1 MDAEQDKERENRMTT
16 KLTRRGALALGA
28 AALAPAGA
36 QAQAFP
42 ARPIT
47 LVIPFT
53 PAGGSDLTARALAK
67 AAEPILGQPITV
79 VNRPA
84 GGGATAMQEVARAA
98 PDGYTIVNSTA
109 ILAAIAPHMRDVP
122 YNPATD
128 FTPLMTYGAFNTF
141 ICVRS
146 DSPYRSLRELLD
158 FAKANPRVTTVGVS
172 VIGASSHL
180 GMARLAQESAAQ
192 VSFVPFGGG
201 APAVTALLGRH
212 ITTAVVSG
220 EVLPFVANGQVR
232 LLATLMGRRVPSLP
246 DVPSI
251 RELGFNWE
259 MNSWLGMAGPR
270 GLPAPIVQRLQDA
283 FLQAMNDPAFKRVM
297 EEVAV
302 AELRNDSA
310 AATRILAEDLRSF
323 EALLRELKLGR
334 YAN

>member
-1 MDAEQDKERENRMTT
+1 MKTT
-16 KLTRRGALALGA
+16 ITRRGALALGP
-28 AALAPAGA
+28 ALLAMPALG
-36 QAQAFP
+36 QGFP
-42 ARPIT
+42 TRPIT
-47 LVIPFT
+47 LVIPFA

-67 AAEPILGQPITV
+67 AAEPLLGQPITV

-109 ILAAIAPHMRDVP
+109 ILMGIAPHMREVP
-122 YNPATD
+122 YNAATD

-141 ICVRS
+141 VAVRA
-146 DSPYRSLRELLD
+146 DSPYQSLRDLLD

-180 GMARLAQESAAQ
+180 GMARLAQESQAQ

-212 ITTAVVSG
+212 ITCTVVSG
-220 EVLPFVANGQVR
+220 EVLPFVANGQAR
-232 LLATLMGRRVPSLP
+232 LLATLMGSRVPSLP
-246 DVPSI
+246 NVPTI

-259 MNSWLGMAGPR
+259 MNSWLGMAGPK
-270 GLPAPIVQRLQDA
+270 GMPAPVVQRLQDA
-283 FLQAMNDPAFKRVM
+283 FLQAMNDATFKRVM
-297 EEVAV
+297 EEIAV
-302 AELRNDSA
+302 AELRND
-310 AATRILAEDLRSF
+310 AATAARMVTDDLRTF

-334 YAN
+334 YAG

>member
-1 MDAEQDKERENRMTT
+1 MTT
-16 KLTRRGALALGA
+16 RITITRR
-28 AALAPAGA
+28 AALTLGGSLLAMPAIA
-36 QAQAFP
+36 QNFP
-42 ARPIT
+42 TRPIA
-47 LVIPFT
+47 LVIPFA

-67 AAEPILGQPITV
+67 AAEPILGQPVTV

-109 ILAAIAPHMRDVP
+109 ILMAIAPHMREVP

-141 ICVRS
+141 VAVRA
-146 DSPYRSLRELLD
+146 DSPYQSLRELLD
-158 FAKANPRVTTVGVS
+158 YAKANPRVTTVGVS

-180 GMARLAQESAAQ
+180 GMARLAQESQAQ

-212 ITTAVVSG
+212 ITCTVVSG
-220 EVLPFVANGQVR
+220 EVLPFVANGQAR
-232 LLATLMGRRVPSLP
+232 LLATLMGSRVPSLP
-246 DVPSI
+246 NVPTI

-259 MNSWLGMAGPR
+259 MNSWLGMAGPK
-270 GLPAPIVQRLQDA
+270 GMPAPIVQRLQDA
-283 FLQAMNDPAFKRVM
+283 FLQAMTDSTFRRVM
-297 EEVAV
+297 QEIAV
-302 AELRNDSA
+302 AELRND
-310 AATRILAEDLRSF
+310 AATATRMVTDDLRTF

-334 YAN
+334 YAG

>member
-1 MDAEQDKERENRMTT
+1 MTAR
-16 KLTRRGALALGA
+16 LTRRAALAAGA
-28 AALAPAGA
+28 AALAIPALA
-36 QAQAFP
+36 QTFP
-42 ARPIT
+42 TRPIT

-67 AAEPILGQPITV
+67 AAEPILRQPITI

-84 GGGATAMQEVARAA
+84 AGGAAAMQEVARAA

-109 ILAAIAPHMRDVP
+109 ILCSIAPHMRDVP
-122 YNPATD
+122 YNAATD

-141 ICVRS
+141 VSVRA
-146 DSPYRSLRELLD
+146 DGPYRTLKDLMD

-180 GMARLAQESAAQ
+180 GFARMAQEQQAH

-220 EVLPFVANGQVR
+220 EVLPHVASGQVR
-232 LLATLMGRRVPSLP
+232 LLATLMGSRVPSLP

-251 RELGFNWE
+251 RELGYNWE
-259 MNSWLGMAGPR
+259 MNSWLGIAGPR
-270 GLPAPIVQRLQDA
+270 GMPQPIVQRLQDA
-283 FLQAMNDPAFKRVM
+283 FLQAMGDADFKRVM
-297 EEVAV
+297 EEIAV

-310 AATRILAEDLRSF
+310 AATRILNEDLRSF

>member
-1 MDAEQDKERENRMTT
+1 MTT
-16 KLTRRGALALGA
+16 PITRRTALTLGASLLAAPALG
-28 AALAPAGA
+28 
-36 QAQAFP
+36 QNFP
-42 ARPIT
+42 TRPIT
-47 LVIPFT
+47 LVIPFA

-109 ILAAIAPHMRDVP
+109 ILMAIAPHMREVP

-141 ICVRS
+141 VAVRA
-146 DSPYRSLRELLD
+146 DSPYQSLRDLLD
-158 FAKANPRVTTVGVS
+158 YAKANPRVTTVGVS

-180 GMARLAQESAAQ
+180 GMARLAQESQAQ

-212 ITTAVVSG
+212 ITCTVVSG
-220 EVLPFVANGQVR
+220 EVLPFVANGQAR
-232 LLATLMGRRVPSLP
+232 LLATLMGSRVPSLP
-246 DVPSI
+246 NVPTI

-259 MNSWLGMAGPR
+259 MNSWLGMAGPK
-270 GLPAPIVQRLQDA
+270 GMPAPIVQRLQDA
-283 FLQAMNDPAFKRVM
+283 FLQAMTDATFRRVM
-297 EEVAV
+297 EEIAV
-302 AELRNDSA
+302 AELRND
-310 AATRILAEDLRSF
+310 AATAARMVTDDLRTF

-334 YAN
+334 YAG

>member
-1 MDAEQDKERENRMTT
+1 MTHRI
-16 KLTRRGALALGA
+16 TRRAALGA
-28 AALAPAGA
+28 AGAGLLAATA
-36 QAQAFP
+36 HAQAFP
-42 ARPIT
+42 TRPIT

-67 AAEPILGQPITV
+67 AAEPLLGQPITV

-109 ILAAIAPHMRDVP
+109 ILLAIAPHMREVP
-122 YNPATD
+122 YNAATE

-141 ICVRS
+141 ISVRA
-146 DSPYRSLRELLD
+146 DSPYRTLRDLLE

-180 GMARLAQESAAQ
+180 GMARLAQESQAQ

-220 EVLPFVANGQVR
+220 EVLPHVASGQVR
-232 LLATLMGRRVPSLP
+232 LLATLMGARVPSLP
-246 DVPSI
+246 DVASI
-251 RELGFNWE
+251 RELGFDWA

-270 GLPAPIVQRLQDA
+270 GMPEAVVKRLQDA
-283 FLQAMNDPAFKRVM
+283 FLQAMQDTTFKRVM
-297 EEVAV
+297 EEIAV
-302 AELRNDSA
+302 AELRNDA
-310 AATRILAEDLRSF
+310 AGAARILTEDLASF
-323 EALLRELKLGR
+323 ETLIRELRLGR
-334 YAN
+334 YAPR

>member
-1 MDAEQDKERENRMTT
+1 MTT
-16 KLTRRGALALGA
+16 LTRRTTLALGTGLLA
-28 AALAPAGA
+28 TPALA
-36 QAQAFP
+36 QSFP

-67 AAEPILGQPITV
+67 AAEPLLGQPITV

-84 GGGATAMQEVARAA
+84 GGGAQAMQEVARAA
-98 PDGYTIVNSTA
+98 PDGYTLVNSTA
-109 ILAAIAPHMRDVP
+109 ILCSIAPHMREVP
-122 YNPATD
+122 YNAATD

-141 ICVRS
+141 VCVRA
-146 DSPYRSLRELLD
+146 DSPYRTLRDLLD

-180 GMARLAQESAAQ
+180 GMARLAQESQAQ

-212 ITTAVVSG
+212 ITTVVVSG

-232 LLATLMGRRVPSLP
+232 LLATLMGARVPSLP
-246 DVPSI
+246 DVASI

-270 GLPAPIVQRLQDA
+270 GMAEPVVRRLQDA
-283 FLQAMNDPAFKRVM
+283 FLQAMGDATFKRVM
-297 EEVAV
+297 EEIAV
-302 AELRNDSA
+302 AELRNDA
-310 AATRILAEDLRSF
+310 AGATRMLQDDLRSF

-334 YAN
+334 YTG

>member
-1 MDAEQDKERENRMTT
+1 MTT
-16 KLTRRGALALGA
+16 PITRRTTLTLGASLLAAPALG
-28 AALAPAGA
+28 
-36 QAQAFP
+36 QNFP

-47 LVIPFT
+47 LVIPFA

-109 ILAAIAPHMRDVP
+109 ILMAIAPHMREVP

-141 ICVRS
+141 VAVRA
-146 DSPYRSLRELLD
+146 DSPYQSLRDLLD
-158 FAKANPRVTTVGVS
+158 YAKANPRVTTVGVS

-180 GMARLAQESAAQ
+180 GMARLAQESQAQ

-212 ITTAVVSG
+212 ITCTVVSG
-220 EVLPFVANGQVR
+220 EVLPFVANGQAR
-232 LLATLMGRRVPSLP
+232 LLATLMGSRVPSLP
-246 DVPSI
+246 NVPTI

-259 MNSWLGMAGPR
+259 MNSWLGMAGPK
-270 GLPAPIVQRLQDA
+270 GMPAPIVQRLQDA
-283 FLQAMNDPAFKRVM
+283 FLQAMTDATFRRVM
-297 EEVAV
+297 QEIAV
-302 AELRNDSA
+302 AELRND
-310 AATRILAEDLRSF
+310 AATAARMVTDDLRTF

-334 YAN
+334 YAG